1 MGKMVLIGV
10 GVLVLA
16 VAGGIGFLMVWDIP
30 APTTH
35 VERVI
40 PDAKLPH

>member
-1 MGKMVLIGV
+1 MGKIVLIGV

-16 VAGGIGFLMVWDIP
+16 VVGGLGFLMVWDIP
-30 APTTH
+30 APTAH

>member
-1 MGKMVLIGV
+1 MGKIVLIGV

-16 VAGGIGFLMVWDIP
+16 VVGGLGFLMVWDIP

>member
-1 MGKMVLIGV
+1 MGKIVLISV
-10 GVLVLA
+10 GVLVVAA
-16 VAGGIGFLMVWDIP
+16 VGGIGFLMVWDIP

-40 PDAKLPH
+40 PDAKLAH